1 MSRTVSLAH
10 SCVKRFPQM
19 LWLLL
24 VSGVMAETDSGKTDR
39 TSVDADA
46 IRLATERLHAHLQS
60 LPVAKGKVAPFLATR
75 GNELKVVIN
84 ISVAVFSVLNINDA
98 LQIMTSSIS
107 IETRWHDKALSWN
120 TSDYDGVEE
129 VDIPVDSI
137 WVPHVYISN
146 ALDAKSLLAD
156 TPIVSVYHNGTVQKY
171 LDRIV
176 ETTCVMDLEKYPYDT
191 QNCPLQ
197 FYHLHLSP
205 RIELRVETFTFPENK
220 YRSMSKSLSL
230 TSEWYLDAQEVEI
243 VSLWDIKI
251 PSVSLKVRRKTT
263 FYTVCLVLPMVL
275 TSFMNTL
282 VFLVPL
288 QSGEKVSFLV
298 SIFVST
304 SVFVSFFKDVMPR
317 GLDSVP
323 ATMKLLIGVIVQ
335 SLLVLLATLF
345 VMSRD
350 RQQDDVIT
358 SDADPPS
365 EGHWEGSESTSWSRA
380 RNRADIFVNSKESTQ
395 RGQAAVENKSFD
407 TKVCPGMSEYTPPI
421 PTLLAGGDDRKGCM
435 QMTTRSLDRVLF
447 LLAFTAN
454 VVFLGSLFADWL

>member
-1 MSRTVSLAH
+1 M
-10 SCVKRFPQM
+10 
-19 LWLLL
+19 
-24 VSGVMAETDSGKTDR
+24 
-39 TSVDADA
+39 
-46 IRLATERLHAHLQS
+46 
-60 LPVAKGKVAPFLATR
+60 AKGKVAPFVETR
-75 GNELKVVIN
+75 GNEMKVVVNVGI
-84 ISVAVFSVLNINDA
+84 AVVSVLNINDA
-98 LQIMTSSIS
+98 QQTMTSSVCIDL
-107 IETRWHDKALSWN
+107 RWHDKALSWN
-120 TSDYDGVEE
+120 TSDYDGVGVVEM
-129 VDIPVDSI
+129 PVDSV

-146 ALDAKSLLAD
+146 SQDTKSLLAD
-156 TPIVSVYHNGTVQKY
+156 ALIVNVYHDGTVQKNF
-171 LDRIV
+171 DRIV
-176 ETTCVMDLEKYPYDT
+176 QTTCVMDLEKYPYDT
-191 QNCPLQ
+191 QNCPLL
-197 FYHLHLSP
+197 FNHLHPPSSM
-205 RIELRVETFTFPENK
+205 ELCVESFLLKTST
-220 YRSMSKSLSL
+220 SKSLSFS
-230 TSEWYLDAQEVEI
+230 SEWYLDTQKVQMVFISEDVQ
-243 VSLWDIKI
+243 I

-395 RGQAAVENKSFD
+395 RGQAAVEHKSFD
-407 TKVCPGMSEYTPPI
+407 TKVSPGMSEYTKPI
-421 PTLLAGGDDRKGCM
+421 ATLLAGGDDRRGCM

>member
-1 MSRTVSLAH
+1 MFKIVSLAH
-10 SCVKRFPQM
+10 SCVKSFPQM

-46 IRLATERLHAHLQS
+46 IRLATERLQAHLQS
-60 LPVAKGKVAPFLATR
+60 LPVAKGKVAPLLATR
-75 GNELKVVIN
+75 DNELKVVVNVGI
-84 ISVAVFSVLNINDA
+84 AVVSVLNINDA

-107 IETRWHDKALSWN
+107 IDLRWHDKALSWN
-120 TSDYDGVEE
+120 TSDYDGVGVVEM
-129 VDIPVDSI
+129 PVDSI
-137 WVPHVYISN
+137 WVPHVYITNS
-146 ALDAKSLLAD
+146 LDTKSLLAD
-156 TPIVSVYHNGTVQKY
+156 ALIVSVYHNGTVQKY

-191 QNCPLQ
+191 QNCPLL
-197 FYHLHLSP
+197 FYYLHPPSSM
-205 RIELRVETFTFPENK
+205 ELCVESFLLKTST
-220 YRSMSKSLSL
+220 SKSLSFS
-230 TSEWYLDAQEVEI
+230 SEWHLDTQKVQI
-243 VSLWDIKI
+243 VSGFEDLKF

-323 ATMKLLIGVIVQ
+323 ATMKLLIGVVVQ

-358 SDADPPS
+358 SDAHPPP
-365 EGHWEGSESTSWSRA
+365 EGHWDGSEKRRSLRTTNST
-380 RNRADIFVNSKESTQ
+380 DVFVFRQESSQ
-395 RGQAAVENKSFD
+395 RGQAAIGDKNSD

-421 PTLLAGGDDRKGCM
+421 ATLLAGGDDRRGCLR
-435 QMTTRSLDRVLF
+435 MTTRSLDRVLF
-447 LLAFTAN
+447 LLAFTVN

>member
-1 MSRTVSLAH
+1 
-10 SCVKRFPQM
+10 M

-24 VSGVMAETDSGKTDR
+24 VSGVMAEMDSGIADR

-60 LPVAKGKVAPFLATR
+60 LPVVKGKVAPFVETR
-75 GNELKVVIN
+75 GNELKVVVNVGI
-84 ISVAVFSVLNINDA
+84 AVVSVLNINDA
-98 LQIMTSSIS
+98 QQTMTSSIS
-107 IETRWHDKALSWN
+107 IDLRWHDKALSWN
-120 TSDYDGVEE
+120 TSDYDGVGVVEM
-129 VDIPVDSI
+129 PVDSI
-137 WVPHVYISN
+137 WVPHVYITNS
-146 ALDAKSLLAD
+146 LDTKSLLAD
-156 TPIVSVYHNGTVQKY
+156 ALIVSVYHNGTVQKY

-191 QNCPLQ
+191 QNCPLL
-197 FYHLHLSP
+197 FYYLHPPSSM
-205 RIELRVETFTFPENK
+205 ELCVESFLLKT
-220 YRSMSKSLSL
+220 SASKSLSFS
-230 TSEWYLDAQEVEI
+230 SEWHLDTQKVQI
-243 VSLWDIKI
+243 VSGFEDLKY

-275 TSFMNTL
+275 MSFMNTL

-323 ATMKLLIGVIVQ
+323 ATMKLLIGVVVQ

-350 RQQDDVIT
+350 SQQDDVIT
-358 SDADPPS
+358 SDAHPPS
-365 EGHWEGSESTSWSRA
+365 EGHWDGSEKRRSSRTTNST
-380 RNRADIFVNSKESTQ
+380 DVFVFRQKPTQ
-395 RGQAAVENKSFD
+395 RGQAAVGDINSD

-421 PTLLAGGDDRKGCM
+421 ATLLAGGDDR
-435 QMTTRSLDRVLF
+435 R
-447 LLAFTAN
+447 
-454 VVFLGSLFADWL
+454 

>member
-1 MSRTVSLAH
+1 
-10 SCVKRFPQM
+10 M
-19 LWLLL
+19 LWFLL
-24 VSGVMAETDSGKTDR
+24 VSGVMAEADSGKTDQ

-46 IRLATERLHAHLQS
+46 IRLATERLHALLQS
-60 LPVAKGKVAPFLATR
+60 LPVVKGKVAPFVEIR
-75 GNELKVVIN
+75 GNELKVVVN
-84 ISVAVFSVLNINDA
+84 VGVAVVSALNINDA
-98 LQIMTSSIS
+98 QQTMTSSVS
-107 IETRWHDKALSWN
+107 IDLRWHDKALSWN
-120 TSDYDGVEE
+120 TSDYDGVGVVEMS
-129 VDIPVDSI
+129 VDSI
-137 WVPHVYISN
+137 WVPHVYITNSQ
-146 ALDAKSLLAD
+146 DTKSLLAD
-156 TPIVSVYHNGTVQKY
+156 ALIVNVYHNGTVQKY

-191 QNCPLQ
+191 QNCPLL
-197 FYHLHLSP
+197 FYHLHPPYSM
-205 RIELRVETFTFPENK
+205 ELCVESFLLKT
-220 YRSMSKSLSL
+220 SASKSLSFS
-230 TSEWYLDAQEVEI
+230 SEWYLDAQEVEI

-323 ATMKLLIGVIVQ
+323 ATMKLLIGVVVQ

-350 RQQDDVIT
+350 RQQDDVNT
-358 SDADPPS
+358 SDAHPPS
-365 EGHWEGSESTSWSRA
+365 EGHWEGSESKSWSRA
-380 RNRADIFVNSKESTQ
+380 INRADIFVSSKASTQ
-395 RGQAAVENKSFD
+395 RGQAAVGDKSSD
-407 TKVCPGMSEYTPPI
+407 TKVCPRMSEYTKPI
-421 PTLLAGGDDRKGCM
+421 PTVLAGGDDRRGCLR
-435 QMTTRSLDRVLF
+435 MTTRSLDRVLF

-454 VVFLGSLFADWL
+454 IVFLGSLLADWL

>member
-1 MSRTVSLAH
+1 MFRTVSLAH

-24 VSGVMAETDSGKTDR
+24 VSGVMAEADSGKTDQ
-39 TSVDADA
+39 TSVDSDA

-60 LPVAKGKVAPFLATR
+60 LPVVKGEVAPFVATR
-75 GNELKVVIN
+75 GNELKVVVNVGI
-84 ISVAVFSVLNINDA
+84 AVVSVLNINDA
-98 LQIMTSSIS
+98 QQTMTSSVS
-107 IETRWHDKALSWN
+107 IEICWHDKALSWN

-171 LDRIV
+171 LHRIV

-205 RIELRVETFTFPENK
+205 SIELRVETFTFPENK

-230 TSEWYLDAQEVEI
+230 SSEWYLDAQEVEI

-275 TSFMNTL
+275 TSFTNTL

-304 SVFVSFFKDVMPR
+304 SVFVSFFKDVIPR
-317 GLDSVP
+317 GLDNVP
-323 ATMKLLIGVIVQ
+323 ATMKLLIGVIVE
-335 SLLVLLATLF
+335 SLLVLLASLT
-345 VMSRD
+345 
-350 RQQDDVIT
+350 T
-358 SDADPPS
+358 
-365 EGHWEGSESTSWSRA
+365 
-380 RNRADIFVNSKESTQ
+380 NN
-395 RGQAAVENKSFD
+395 GQ
-407 TKVCPGMSEYTPPI
+407 
-421 PTLLAGGDDRKGCM
+421 LLV
-435 QMTTRSLDRVLF
+435 SP
-447 LLAFTAN
+447 
-454 VVFLGSLFADWL
+454 